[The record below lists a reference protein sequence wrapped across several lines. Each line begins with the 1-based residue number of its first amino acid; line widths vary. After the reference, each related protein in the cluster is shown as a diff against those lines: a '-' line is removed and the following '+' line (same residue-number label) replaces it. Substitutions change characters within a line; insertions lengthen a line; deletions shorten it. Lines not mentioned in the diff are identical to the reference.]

1 MRQHV
6 RLPVSRATPSRRRVR
21 LAKPSLARNREQKA
35 LGLRSEDPADGRGN
49 YGSSLT
55 AEPLVG
61 TMSEDSNLDAS
72 PVMIVKGCNR
82 GFLKR

>member
-1 MRQHV
+1 MRQHI
-6 RLPVSRATPSRRRVR
+6 RLPVSRATPSRRRIR
-21 LAKPSLARNREQKA
+21 RAQPFLARNREQKA
-35 LGLRSEDPADGRGN
+35 LGMRSEGPADCRDN
-49 YGSSLT
+49 YGTSLT
-55 AEPLVG
+55 AEPFVG